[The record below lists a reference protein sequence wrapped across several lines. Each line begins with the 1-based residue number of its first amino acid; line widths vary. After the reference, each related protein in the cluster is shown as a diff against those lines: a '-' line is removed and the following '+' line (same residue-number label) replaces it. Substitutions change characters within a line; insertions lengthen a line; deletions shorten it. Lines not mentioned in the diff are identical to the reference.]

1 MSPTEE
7 EKASLSVEQ
16 NVIDVSAKPPA
27 GTIDRIRDILFGNQ
41 VQEYERRLA
50 RLEAQ
55 VVTDNRGDQSP
66 DRLAALGSYVQSELA
81 QVKSLAQELKT
92 TVEALRR
99 GYDNPENPNSRRS
112 ELMSTP
118 EEENYLPAKTEVIGG
133 GNLDKVRDLIFG
145 NQMRDYEKR
154 FARLE
159 ERMLRESAN
168 LRDDTKNRLDS
179 LDGYLKQELDTL
191 STRLKTEQ
199 SDRDTGD
206 KDLAEGIRE
215 LSLSSDKKIAQL
227 DELIAQNQREARQ
240 RLQEQSNALRD
251 EIRQRNEDVL
261 TTLEKAIQE
270 LRSDKTDR
278 ATLASLLQ
286 EVAIRLNSDFSSSQ

>member
-1 MSPTEE
+1 
-7 EKASLSVEQ
+7 
-16 NVIDVSAKPPA
+16 
-27 GTIDRIRDILFGNQ
+27 
-41 VQEYERRLA
+41 
-50 RLEAQ
+50 
-55 VVTDNRGDQSP
+55 
-66 DRLAALGSYVQSELA
+66 
-81 QVKSLAQELKT
+81 
-92 TVEALRR
+92 
-99 GYDNPENPNSRRS
+99 
-112 ELMSTP
+112 MSTP

>member
-55 VVTDNRGDQSP
+55 VITDNRGDQSP

-112 ELMSTP
+112 ELMNTP

>member
-55 VVTDNRGDQSP
+55 VITDNRGDQSP

-99 GYDNPENPNSRRS
+99 GYDNPENPNS
-112 ELMSTP
+112 P
-118 EEENYLPAKTEVIGG
+118 
-133 GNLDKVRDLIFG
+133 
-145 NQMRDYEKR
+145 
-154 FARLE
+154 
-159 ERMLRESAN
+159 
-168 LRDDTKNRLDS
+168 
-179 LDGYLKQELDTL
+179 
-191 STRLKTEQ
+191 
-199 SDRDTGD
+199 
-206 KDLAEGIRE
+206 
-215 LSLSSDKKIAQL
+215 
-227 DELIAQNQREARQ
+227 
-240 RLQEQSNALRD
+240 
-251 EIRQRNEDVL
+251 
-261 TTLEKAIQE
+261 
-270 LRSDKTDR
+270 
-278 ATLASLLQ
+278 
-286 EVAIRLNSDFSSSQ
+286 